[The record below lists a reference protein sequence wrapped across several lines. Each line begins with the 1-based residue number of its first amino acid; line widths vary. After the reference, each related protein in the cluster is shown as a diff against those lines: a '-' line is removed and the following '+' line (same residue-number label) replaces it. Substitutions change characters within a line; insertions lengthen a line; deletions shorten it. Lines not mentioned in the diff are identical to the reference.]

1 MRRIRRRLRFNYKPV
16 FFKPNLIPMRELEQV
31 DLSHEELETL
41 RLRYLENKSQTVAA
55 EEMGLSQSQ
64 YQRDMWEANRKIVDA
79 IVNQKGI
86 KIPN

>member
-1 MRRIRRRLRFNYKPV
+1 
-16 FFKPNLIPMRELEQV
+16 MRELEQV